1 MKCLFTLVIE
11 FLEFFKLE
19 VSAPLLMKNCNG
31 ADNLY
36 RIYMRKSL
44 PRRIAVMYI
53 DGKVILLTGGT
64 GSFGKKFTHTL
75 LETHNPKAVRIF
87 SRG

>member
-11 FLEFFKLE
+11 FLEFYKLE

-36 RIYMRKSL
+36 RIYMRKS
-44 PRRIAVMYI
+44 
-53 DGKVILLTGGT
+53 
-64 GSFGKKFTHTL
+64 
-75 LETHNPKAVRIF
+75 
-87 SRG
+87 